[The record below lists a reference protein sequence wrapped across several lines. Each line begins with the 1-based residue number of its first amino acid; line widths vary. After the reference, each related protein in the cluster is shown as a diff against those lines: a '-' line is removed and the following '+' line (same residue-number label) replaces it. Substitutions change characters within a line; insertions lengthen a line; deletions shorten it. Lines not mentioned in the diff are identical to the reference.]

1 MTRAHGFP
9 FRGSHFFLECDGFT
23 GPTGENL
30 VNIPT
35 DMPSD
40 TCELINLQGSQT
52 RYMITNY
59 NQAVSTRYHIYNSL
73 FLNLPYTGI
82 YRTGTLLPLLQQA
95 CETGFSKG
103 KDPKSIIKKFFS
115 DFAPSASRE
124 EQFDLLFNFIQYTER
139 QVVLFDSIEDS
150 AFAQVNDLNGKG
162 TLTELLLRTSSEGV
176 TEALKKKL
184 NDFSIRIVLTAHPT
198 QFYPGNVLAIIN
210 DLEEAIGESRLEHI
224 NLLLRQLGKTAF
236 INREKPTP
244 YGEAL
249 SLCWFLEHVF
259 YQVIPD
265 IILKLIKGLQ
275 IDPEEWTNFDLIKVG
290 FWPGGDRDGNPFVTH
305 ETSLLVARRLQKTL
319 MRCYYRDARF
329 LKRRLTFKGVDNII
343 ADVERK
349 LYPLAFGAEDGEG
362 GGYANP
368 ADLLTDLL
376 KARQSIIDDHR
387 GLFLDLLDEVILKV
401 RIFGFHFTNMDIRQ
415 DSRKHGQAWQAIL
428 KQLQAKNKKLKDYQ
442 NFSEEEKINTLLQLK
457 FKPQNIKFE
466 DPFIS
471 ELIESIQVI
480 AKIQENN
487 GEEGCNRYVI
497 SNCQSALD
505 VIRVYQLA
513 KLLLAKGDA
522 LPLDIVP
529 LFETIEDLAN
539 APEIMDALYSIESY
553 REHLK
558 RRGNKQTIMLGF
570 SDGTKDG
577 GYLRANWS
585 IFRAKEN
592 LTLLAR
598 EHGLTA
604 VFFDGRG
611 GPPARGGGNTHD
623 FYASLGDTIEDK
635 EVQVTVQGQ
644 TISSN
649 FGKPVSCLFNLEQLL
664 SAGIEND
671 VFRNKKPSLNDKEKN
686 LLEHLAKA
694 GHRAY
699 LDLKHHPKFVP
710 YLEKVTPLSFFGDI
724 NIGSRPVKRN
734 QGDALKFEDLR
745 AIPFVGSWAQM
756 KQNIP
761 GFYGVGTAIR
771 ELKRDGKMPEIKKL
785 YNESLFFRTLLANS
799 MMSLTKSYFPATSY
813 LSKDKE
819 FGEFWKKM
827 FNEYKLSVEMI
838 LEVSGLKELM
848 DNNPVNRDSVKLRER
863 IVLPLITIQQ
873 YGIQQLRHLE
883 PTEKQYS
890 KQYRKLVLRCMFGI
904 INAARNSA

>member
-1 MTRAHGFP
+1 
-9 FRGSHFFLECDGFT
+9 
-23 GPTGENL
+23 
-30 VNIPT
+30 
-35 DMPSD
+35 
-40 TCELINLQGSQT
+40 
-52 RYMITNY
+52 
-59 NQAVSTRYHIYNSL
+59 
-73 FLNLPYTGI
+73 
-82 YRTGTLLPLLQQA
+82 
-95 CETGFSKG
+95 
-103 KDPKSIIKKFFS
+103 
-115 DFAPSASRE
+115 
-124 EQFDLLFNFIQYTER
+124 
-139 QVVLFDSIEDS
+139 
-150 AFAQVNDLNGKG
+150 
-162 TLTELLLRTSSEGV
+162 
-176 TEALKKKL
+176 
-184 NDFSIRIVLTAHPT
+184 
-198 QFYPGNVLAIIN
+198 VLAIIN
-210 DLEEAIGESRLEHI
+210 DLEEAIGQGNLEHI

-244 YGEAL
+244 FGEAASL
-249 SLCWFLEHVF
+249 SWFLENVF
-259 YQVIPD
+259 YEVIPR

-275 IDPEEWTNFDLIKVG
+275 IDPEEWKNFNLIKIG

-305 ETSLLVARRLQKTL
+305 ETTLKVAKHLQQTL

-329 LKRRLTFKGVDNII
+329 LKRRLTFQGVDNII
-343 ADVERK
+343 AGVERK
-349 LYPLAFGAEDGEG
+349 IYPLAYGSGEG
-362 GGYANP
+362 GYAGP
-368 ADLLTDLL
+368 EELLKDLLD
-376 KARQSIIDDHR
+376 ARRSIIETHR

-401 RIFGFHFTNMDIRQ
+401 RIFGFYFASMDIRQ
-415 DSRKHGQAWQAIL
+415 DSRKHGDAWEAIL
-428 KQLQAKNKKLKDYQ
+428 KKLRTKNKKLKDFQ
-442 NFSEEEKINTLLQLK
+442 NLDNAEKVKTLLTLK
-457 FKPQNIKFE
+457 FKPKQIKFE
-466 DPFIS
+466 DPFIT
-471 ELIESIQVI
+471 ELIESITVI
-480 AKIQENN
+480 SKIQEMN
-487 GEEGCNRYVI
+487 GAEGCHRYVI

-513 KLLLAKGDA
+513 KLLLGKGND

-539 APEIMDALYSIESY
+539 APEVMDELYNVQAY

-592 LTLLAR
+592 LTLLSR

-623 FYASLGDTIEDK
+623 FYASLGDTIEDN
-635 EVQVTVQGQ
+635 EVQVTIQGQ

-671 VFRNKKPSLNDKEKN
+671 VFRNKKPVLSDREKN
-686 LLEHLAKA
+686 LLENLAKA

-710 YLEKVTPLSFFGDI
+710 YLEKVTPLRFFGDI

-734 QGDALKFEDLR
+734 QDEGLKFEDLR

-761 GFYGVGTAIR
+761 GFYGVGSAVR
-771 ELKRDGKMPEIKKL
+771 ELKRDGKMPELKKL
-785 YNESLFFRTLLANS
+785 YGQSLFFRTLLANS
-799 MMSLTKSYFPATSY
+799 MMSMTKSYFPATSY
-813 LSKDKE
+813 LAKDKE

-827 FNEYKLSVEMI
+827 NSEFNLSVQMI

-848 DNNPVNRDSVKLRER
+848 ENNPINRDSVKLRER

-873 YGIQQLRHLE
+873 FGIQHLRNSE
-883 PTEKQYS
+883 NSEKSFMDLY
-890 KQYRKLVLRCMFGI
+890 KKLILRCMFGI